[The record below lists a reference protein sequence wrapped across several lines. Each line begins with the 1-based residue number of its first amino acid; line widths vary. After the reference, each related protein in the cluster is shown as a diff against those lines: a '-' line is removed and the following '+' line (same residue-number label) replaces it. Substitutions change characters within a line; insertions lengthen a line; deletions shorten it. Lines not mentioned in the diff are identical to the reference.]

1 MPSILT
7 YGLTKA
13 IPAGLAKHN
22 FESIWQI
29 TGHDVHPALYYWALH
44 IIYLIFGNN
53 VIAFRLFSVLA
64 IALLG
69 IIGYTHIRKDFGEK
83 CGIIFSFL
91 SYFLPVMFTYA
102 VEIRMYTWGCL
113 VATLCAIYAYR
124 FYQNIKNKEEKG
136 KNKNLIIF
144 GITSICSCYIHYYG
158 LLTACMINLFLL
170 IYLVK
175 NRKEAKKD
183 LINFLILAGIQ
194 ILLYIPWLIY
204 LAGQMKHVSNG
215 YWVAIDILKT
225 PIEVLSFPFRR
236 PIRDL
241 GFQFDG
247 PIISGLIISSVIY
260 IYLGVRT
267 YKYIKEK
274 SEVKPAI
281 LGLGVYLGVI
291 FVVVL
296 VSNLWRHILT
306 TRYLFIMLGAF
317 IFWIAYM
324 LSKEDNKIILAIIVA
339 ILIIIDIF
347 NIINYINMNYYSKNT
362 SAYEYIK
369 EEVQDSDIFVYT
381 HVGVGGVMAARFPE
395 NKQYFLCHSSWDVK
409 EAYKAYSPGLEVR
422 YDNEDGSRDWSFLE
436 DFKGR
441 VWLIDAS
448 NMGIYDEFPKENTKV
463 LKDTEKFETKY
474 HNYVYTIKLIEI
486 Y

>member
-1 MPSILT
+1 M
-7 YGLTKA
+7 
-13 IPAGLAKHN
+13 
-22 FESIWQI
+22 
-29 TGHDVHPALYYWALH
+29 
-44 IIYLIFGNN
+44 
-53 VIAFRLFSVLA
+53 
-64 IALLG
+64 
-69 IIGYTHIRKDFGEK
+69 
-83 CGIIFSFL
+83 
-91 SYFLPVMFTYA
+91 
-102 VEIRMYTWGCL
+102 
-113 VATLCAIYAYR
+113 
-124 FYQNIKNKEEKG
+124 
-136 KNKNLIIF
+136 
-144 GITSICSCYIHYYG
+144 
-158 LLTACMINLFLL
+158 
-170 IYLVK
+170 
-175 NRKEAKKD
+175 
-183 LINFLILAGIQ
+183 
-194 ILLYIPWLIY
+194 
-204 LAGQMKHVSNG
+204 
-215 YWVAIDILKT
+215 
-225 PIEVLSFPFRR
+225 
-236 PIRDL
+236 
-241 GFQFDG
+241 
-247 PIISGLIISSVIY
+247 
-260 IYLGVRT
+260 GVRT

-324 LSKEDNKIILAIIVA
+324 LSKEDNKVILAIIVA

-347 NIINYINMNYYSKNT
+347 NITNYINMNYYSKNT